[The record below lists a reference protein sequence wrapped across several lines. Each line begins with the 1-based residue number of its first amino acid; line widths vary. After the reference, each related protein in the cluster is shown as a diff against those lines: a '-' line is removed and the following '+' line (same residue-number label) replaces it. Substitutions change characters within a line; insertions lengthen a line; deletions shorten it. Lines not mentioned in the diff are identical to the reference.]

1 MPNRY
6 SIAEARSRLPTIVD
20 QAESGVEVLLTR
32 RGKLV
37 AAVVGL
43 RALERLREER
53 PQFGSTYRDFLARYS
68 LDDIGLEADAFS
80 QTRGRDAGR
89 KVTL

>member
-1 MPNRY
+1 MSTHY

-43 RALERLREER
+43 RALERLREHR
-53 PQFGSTYRDFLARYS
+53 PEFGATYRDFLARYS
-68 LDDIGLEADAFS
+68 LDDVGLEAEAFAEV
-80 QTRGRDAGR
+80 RGTDDGR